1 MCSHGKTSLRV
12 LIPLLLLGVTDPA
25 RAQVIINQGK
35 ALMGNVTPGDA
46 AGFPVTLS
54 QPGSYVLTS
63 TLTVSNANTHAIDI
77 TVDDVTVDLNGFVIQ
92 GPTVCIGSG
101 GSVSC
106 SPRGRGKGV
115 NGGRGTVV
123 INGHVRGMGHRG
135 LSLGQRS
142 RVEHVTASSN
152 GAEGI
157 SASSGST
164 LVGNTTSLNGRDG
177 ISAPNSTVSGNTA
190 INNAKLGI

>member
-1 MCSHGKTSLRV
+1 MRSHGKTSLQV

-63 TLTVSNANTHAIDI
+63 NLTVSNANTHAIDI

-92 GPTVCIGSG
+92 GPTVCTGG
-101 GSVSC
+101 GSSLSC
-106 SPRGRGKGV
+106 SPRPPG
-115 NGGRGTVV
+115 
-123 INGHVRGMGHRG
+123 
-135 LSLGQRS
+135 
-142 RVEHVTASSN
+142 
-152 GAEGI
+152 
-157 SASSGST
+157 
-164 LVGNTTSLNGRDG
+164 
-177 ISAPNSTVSGNTA
+177 PNPSPR
-190 INNAKLGI
+190 LPR